1 MIIRKPIDLKVK
13 DLFPNPFRKGVL
25 GYITSNENP
34 LSKLIYEIFKYL
46 NPGLVVPDYKKYAD
60 LHFNSLYGERKLSC
74 LAVMLL
80 DKTVEEEYHAEI
92 YTIDTPGNFVLSDGK
107 FVVTYKIIE
116 DFISKTLINILSDL
130 YYNKWNKVFETY
142 KLDYDVLSPYNM
154 SITDNTED
162 TMTSNDKFNTSR
174 DNRQEGTENSTNNDN
189 TQSSVYAYNSATA
202 SPNENSTTDTSLNST
217 TTQNN
222 TTTGNDNRDYTRD
235 NSIKKTITR
244 KGNIGNTLPQEMI
257 ERQRKLLDTLLYDII
272 FKDIATVISRERY
285 NY

>member
-74 LAVMLL
+74 LAAMLL

-92 YTIDTPGNFVLSDGK
+92 YIVDTPGNFVLSDGK
-107 FVVTYKIIE
+107 FVVTYKVIE

-130 YYNKWNKVFETY
+130 YYNKWNSVFDTY

-154 SITDNTED
+154 SITDNTVD

-174 DNRQEGTENSTNNDN
+174 NNKQEGTENSTNNDN
-189 TQSSVYAYNSATA
+189 TQSNVYAYNSATP
-202 SPNENSTTDTSLNST
+202 SPNENSTTDTLLNST
-217 TTQNN
+217 TTQDN

-235 NSIKKTITR
+235 NNIEKTITR

-272 FKDIATVISRERY
+272 FKDIAAVISRERY

>member
-25 GYITSNENP
+25 GYITSKISD
-34 LSKLIYEIFKYL
+34 LGVLIDTIFKYFQG
-46 NPGLVVPDYKKYAD
+46 NSTDPDYIKYAD

-116 DFISKTLINILSDL
+116 DFISKILINIISNK

-174 DNRQEGTENSTNNDN
+174 DNKQEGTENSTNNDN
-189 TQSSVYAYNSATA
+189 TQSNVYAYNSATA

>member
-25 GYITSNENP
+25 GYITSKISD
-34 LSKLIYEIFKYL
+34 LGVLIDTIFKHFQGNSTDPNYI
-46 NPGLVVPDYKKYAD
+46 KYSD
-60 LHFNSLYGERKLSC
+60 LYFNSLYGERKLSC

-92 YTIDTPGNFVLSDGK
+92 YTIDTSENFVLSDGK

-116 DFISKTLINILSDL
+116 DFISKTLINIISNK

-142 KLDYDVLSPYNM
+142 KLNYDVLSPYNM

-189 TQSSVYAYNSATA
+189 TQSNVYAYNSITA

>member
-25 GYITSNENP
+25 GYITSK
-34 LSKLIYEIFKYL
+34 LSELGFLIDTIFEYFQ
-46 NPGLVVPDYKKYAD
+46 GTSTDSDYIKYAD

-116 DFISKTLINILSDL
+116 DFISKTLVNIISNK
-130 YYNKWNKVFETY
+130 YYNKWNKLFETY
-142 KLDYDVLSPYNM
+142 KLDYEVLSPYNM

>member
-25 GYITSNENP
+25 GYLT
-34 LSKLIYEIFKYL
+34 SKLSELGILIDTIFKYFQ
-46 NPGLVVPDYKKYAD
+46 GTSTDSDYIKYAD

-116 DFISKTLINILSDL
+116 DFISKTLFNIISNK
-130 YYNKWNKVFETY
+130 YYNKWKKVFETY

-162 TMTSNDKFNTSR
+162 TMTSKDKFNTSR
-174 DNRQEGTENSTNNDN
+174 DNRQEGSENSINNDN

>member
-1 MIIRKPIDLKVK
+1 MIIRKSIDLKVK

-25 GYITSNENP
+25 GYITSNI
-34 LSKLIYEIFKYL
+34 SDIGTLIDSIFTYFQG
-46 NPGLVVPDYKKYAD
+46 NTRDPDYIKYSD
-60 LHFNSLYGERKLSC
+60 LYFNSLYGERKLSC
-74 LAVMLL
+74 LSVMLL

-116 DFISKTLINILSDL
+116 DFISKILINIISNK
-130 YYNKWNKVFETY
+130 YYNKWKKVFETY
-142 KLDYDVLSPYNM
+142 KLDYEVLSPYNM

-162 TMTSNDKFNTSR
+162 TMTSNDKFNISR
-174 DNRQEGTENSTNNDN
+174 DNRQEGTENSTNTDI
-189 TQSSVYAYNSATA
+189 TQSNVYAYNSAAA

>member
-25 GYITSNENP
+25 GYLTSNASNIGT
-34 LSKLIYEIFKYL
+34 LIDSIFTYFQG
-46 NPGLVVPDYKKYAD
+46 NTRDPDYIKYSD
-60 LHFNSLYGERKLSC
+60 LYFNSLYGERKLSS
-74 LAVMLL
+74 LSVMLL

-107 FVVTYKIIE
+107 FVLIYKIIE
-116 DFISKTLINILSDL
+116 DFISKTLINIISNK

-142 KLDYDVLSPYNM
+142 KLDYDALSPYNI

-189 TQSSVYAYNSATA
+189 TQSNVYAYNSVTA

>member
-25 GYITSNENP
+25 GYITYNENP

-174 DNRQEGTENSTNNDN
+174 DNKQEGTENSTNNDN

-272 FKDIATVISRERY
+272 FKDIAAVISRERY

>member
-25 GYITSNENP
+25 GYITSNNSELRN
-34 LSKLIYEIFKYL
+34 LMYSIFIYFQGDL
-46 NPGLVVPDYKKYAD
+46 RDPDYIKYSD
-60 LHFNSLYGERKLSC
+60 LYFNSLYGERKLSC
-74 LAVMLL
+74 LSVMLL
-80 DKTVEEEYHAEI
+80 DKTVKEEYHAEI

-116 DFISKTLINILSDL
+116 NFISKTLINIISNK

-142 KLDYDVLSPYNM
+142 KLNYDVLSPYNM

-189 TQSSVYAYNSATA
+189 TQSNVYAYNSITA

>member
-1 MIIRKPIDLKVK
+1 MIIRNPIDLKVK

-25 GYITSNENP
+25 GYITSKINDLGVLVDN
-34 LSKLIYEIFKYL
+34 IFKYFQG
-46 NPGLVVPDYKKYAD
+46 NSTDPDYAKYAD

-80 DKTVEEEYHAEI
+80 DKTVEEEYHTEI
-92 YTIDTPGNFVLSDGK
+92 YTIDTSGNFVLSDGK

-116 DFISKTLINILSDL
+116 DFIFKTLINIISNK
-130 YYNKWNKVFETY
+130 YYNKWKKVFETY
-142 KLDYDVLSPYNM
+142 KLDYEVLSPYNI

-174 DNRQEGTENSTNNDN
+174 DNKQEGTENSTNNDN
-189 TQSSVYAYNSATA
+189 TQSNVYAYNSITA

>member
-25 GYITSNENP
+25 GYITSNI
-34 LSKLIYEIFKYL
+34 SDIGTLIDSIFTYFQG
-46 NPGLVVPDYKKYAD
+46 NTRDPDYIKYSD
-60 LHFNSLYGERKLSC
+60 LYFNSLYGERKLSC
-74 LAVMLL
+74 LSVMLL

-116 DFISKTLINILSDL
+116 DFISKTLINIISNK

-142 KLDYDVLSPYNM
+142 KLDYEVLSPYNM

-189 TQSSVYAYNSATA
+189 TQSNVYAYNSVTA

>member
-25 GYITSNENP
+25 VYLT
-34 LSKLIYEIFKYL
+34 SKLSELGTLIDTIFKYFQ
-46 NPGLVVPDYKKYAD
+46 GTSTDPDYIKYAD

-116 DFISKTLINILSDL
+116 DFISKTLFNIISNK
-130 YYNKWNKVFETY
+130 YYNKWKKVFETY

-162 TMTSNDKFNTSR
+162 TMTSKDKFNTSR
-174 DNRQEGTENSTNNDN
+174 DNRQEGSENSINNDN

>member
-25 GYITSNENP
+25 GYITSNNSELRN
-34 LSKLIYEIFKYL
+34 LIYNIFIYFQGDL
-46 NPGLVVPDYKKYAD
+46 CDPDYIKYSD
-60 LHFNSLYGERKLSC
+60 LYFNSLYGERKLSC

-116 DFISKTLINILSDL
+116 NFISKTLINIISNK

-142 KLDYDVLSPYNM
+142 KLNYDVLSPYNM

-174 DNRQEGTENSTNNDN
+174 DNRQEGTENSTNNDT
-189 TQSSVYAYNSATA
+189 TQSNVYAYNSITA

>member
-25 GYITSNENP
+25 GYITSKISD
-34 LSKLIYEIFKYL
+34 LGVLIDTIFKHFQGNSTDSNYI
-46 NPGLVVPDYKKYAD
+46 KYSD
-60 LHFNSLYGERKLSC
+60 LYFNSLYGERKLSC

-92 YTIDTPGNFVLSDGK
+92 YTIDTSENFVLSDGK

-116 DFISKTLINILSDL
+116 DFISNTLINIISNK

-142 KLDYDVLSPYNM
+142 KLNYDVLSPYNI

-189 TQSSVYAYNSATA
+189 TQSNVYAYNSITA

>member
-25 GYITSNENP
+25 GYITSKISD
-34 LSKLIYEIFKYL
+34 LGVLIDTIFKHFQGNSTDPNYI
-46 NPGLVVPDYKKYAD
+46 KYSD
-60 LHFNSLYGERKLSC
+60 LYFNSLYGERKLSC

-80 DKTVEEEYHAEI
+80 DKTVEEEYHTEI
-92 YTIDTPGNFVLSDGK
+92 YTIDTSGNFVLSDGK

-116 DFISKTLINILSDL
+116 DFISKTLINIISNK

-142 KLDYDVLSPYNM
+142 KLNYDVLSPYNM

-189 TQSSVYAYNSATA
+189 TQSNVYAYNSITA

>member
-272 FKDIATVISRERY
+272 FKDIAAVISRERY

>member
-25 GYITSNENP
+25 GYITSKISD
-34 LSKLIYEIFKYL
+34 LGVLIDTIFKHFQGNSTDPNYI
-46 NPGLVVPDYKKYAD
+46 KYSD
-60 LHFNSLYGERKLSC
+60 LYFNSLYGERKLSC

-116 DFISKTLINILSDL
+116 DFISKTLINIISNK
-130 YYNKWNKVFETY
+130 YYNKWIKVFETY
-142 KLDYDVLSPYNM
+142 KLNYDVLSPYNM

-189 TQSSVYAYNSATA
+189 TQSNIYAYNSITA
-202 SPNENSTTDTSLNST
+202 SPNENSTTDTYLNST

>member
-25 GYITSNENP
+25 GYITSNI
-34 LSKLIYEIFKYL
+34 SDIGTLIDSIFTYFQG
-46 NPGLVVPDYKKYAD
+46 NTRDPDYIKYSD
-60 LHFNSLYGERKLSC
+60 LYFNSLYGERKLSC
-74 LAVMLL
+74 LSVMLL

-107 FVVTYKIIE
+107 FAVTYKIIE
-116 DFISKTLINILSDL
+116 DFISKTLINIISNK
-130 YYNKWNKVFETY
+130 YYNKWKKVFETY
-142 KLDYDVLSPYNM
+142 KLDYEVLSPYNM

-174 DNRQEGTENSTNNDN
+174 DNRQEGTENSTNNDI
-189 TQSSVYAYNSATA
+189 TQSNVYAYNSAVA
-202 SPNENSTTDTSLNST
+202 SPNENSTTNTSLNST

>member
-25 GYITSNENP
+25 GYITSKISD
-34 LSKLIYEIFKYL
+34 LGVLIDTIFKYFQ
-46 NPGLVVPDYKKYAD
+46 GKSTDPDYIKYAD

-92 YTIDTPGNFVLSDGK
+92 YTIDTPGNFVLSDGR

-116 DFISKTLINILSDL
+116 DFISKTLINIISNK

-174 DNRQEGTENSTNNDN
+174 DNKQEGIENSTNNDT
-189 TQSSVYAYNSATA
+189 TQSNVYAYNSATA
-202 SPNENSTTDTSLNST
+202 SPNENSTTDTSSNST

>member
-1 MIIRKPIDLKVK
+1 MIIRKSIDLKVK

-25 GYITSNENP
+25 GYITSNI
-34 LSKLIYEIFKYL
+34 SDIGTLIDSIFTYFQG
-46 NPGLVVPDYKKYAD
+46 NTRDPDYIKYSD
-60 LHFNSLYGERKLSC
+60 LYFNSLYGERKLSC
-74 LAVMLL
+74 LSVMLL

-116 DFISKTLINILSDL
+116 DFISKTLINIISSK
-130 YYNKWNKVFETY
+130 YYNKWKKVFETY
-142 KLDYDVLSPYNM
+142 KLDYEVLSPYNM

-174 DNRQEGTENSTNNDN
+174 DNRQEGTENSTNNDI
-189 TQSSVYAYNSATA
+189 TQSNVYAYNSATA
-202 SPNENSTTDTSLNST
+202 SPNENSTTNTSLNST

>member
-25 GYITSNENP
+25 GYLT
-34 LSKLIYEIFKYL
+34 SKLSELGILIDTIFKYFRG
-46 NPGLVVPDYKKYAD
+46 NSTDPDYIKYAD

-116 DFISKTLINILSDL
+116 DFISKTLFNIISNK
-130 YYNKWNKVFETY
+130 YYNKWNKVFGTY

-162 TMTSNDKFNTSR
+162 TMTSKDKFNTSR
-174 DNRQEGTENSTNNDN
+174 DNRQEGTENSINNDN

-202 SPNENSTTDTSLNST
+202 SPNENSTTDTSSNST

>member
-25 GYITSNENP
+25 GYITSKISD
-34 LSKLIYEIFKYL
+34 LGVLIDTIFKYFQG
-46 NPGLVVPDYKKYAD
+46 NSTDPDYIKYSD
-60 LHFNSLYGERKLSC
+60 LYFNSLYGERKLSC

-116 DFISKTLINILSDL
+116 DFISKTLINIISNK

-142 KLDYDVLSPYNM
+142 KLNYDVLSPYNM

-189 TQSSVYAYNSATA
+189 KQSNVYAYNSITA

-222 TTTGNDNRDYTRD
+222 TITGNDNRDYTRD

-244 KGNIGNTLPQEMI
+244 KGNIGNTLPQEII
-257 ERQRKLLDTLLYDII
+257 ERQRKLLDNLLYDII
-272 FKDIATVISRERY
+272 FKDIAAVISRERY

>member
-25 GYITSNENP
+25 GYLT
-34 LSKLIYEIFKYL
+34 SKLSELGILIDTIFKYFQG
-46 NPGLVVPDYKKYAD
+46 NSTDPDYIKYAD

-116 DFISKTLINILSDL
+116 DFISKTLFNIISNK

-162 TMTSNDKFNTSR
+162 TMTSKDKFNTSR
-174 DNRQEGTENSTNNDN
+174 DNRQEGSENSINNDN
-189 TQSSVYAYNSATA
+189 TQSNVYAYNSATA
-202 SPNENSTTDTSLNST
+202 SPNENSTTDTSSNST

>member
-25 GYITSNENP
+25 GYITSNI
-34 LSKLIYEIFKYL
+34 SDIGTLIDSIFTYFQG
-46 NPGLVVPDYKKYAD
+46 NTRDPDYIKYSD
-60 LHFNSLYGERKLSC
+60 LYFNSLYGERKLSC
-74 LAVMLL
+74 LSVMLL
-80 DKTVEEEYHAEI
+80 DKTVEEVYHAEI

-116 DFISKTLINILSDL
+116 DFISKTLINIISNK
-130 YYNKWNKVFETY
+130 YYNKWKKVFETY
-142 KLDYDVLSPYNM
+142 KLDYEVLSPYNM

-174 DNRQEGTENSTNNDN
+174 DNRQEGTENSTNNNN
-189 TQSSVYAYNSATA
+189 TQSNVYAYNSAAA

>member
-25 GYITSNENP
+25 GYITSNI
-34 LSKLIYEIFKYL
+34 SDIGTLIDSIFTYFQG
-46 NPGLVVPDYKKYAD
+46 NTRDPDYIKYSD
-60 LHFNSLYGERKLSC
+60 LYFNSLYGERKLSC
-74 LAVMLL
+74 LSVMLL
-80 DKTVEEEYHAEI
+80 DKTVEEEYHVEI
-92 YTIDTPGNFVLSDGK
+92 YTIDTSGNFVLSDGK
-107 FVVTYKIIE
+107 FVATYKIIE
-116 DFISKTLINILSDL
+116 DFISKTLINIISNK

-154 SITDNTED
+154 SITDNTEN

-174 DNRQEGTENSTNNDN
+174 NNKQEGTENSTNNDN
-189 TQSSVYAYNSATA
+189 TQSNVYAYNSATP
-202 SPNENSTTDTSLNST
+202 SPNENSIKDTSLNST

-244 KGNIGNTLPQEMI
+244 KGNIGNTLPQEML

-285 NY
+285 KY

>member
-107 FVVTYKIIE
+107 FVATYKIIE

-142 KLDYDVLSPYNM
+142 KLDYDVLSPYNI

-174 DNRQEGTENSTNNDN
+174 DNKQEGTENSTNNDN

-257 ERQRKLLDTLLYDII
+257 EKQRKLLDNLLYDII
-272 FKDIATVISRERY
+272 FKDIAAVISRERY

>member
-25 GYITSNENP
+25 GYISSNNSELRN
-34 LSKLIYEIFKYL
+34 LIYSIFIYFQGDL
-46 NPGLVVPDYKKYAD
+46 RDPDYIKYSD
-60 LHFNSLYGERKLSC
+60 LYFNSLYGERKLSC
-74 LAVMLL
+74 LSVMLL

-92 YTIDTPGNFVLSDGK
+92 YTIDTSENFVLSDGK

-116 DFISKTLINILSDL
+116 DFISKTLINIISNK

-142 KLDYDVLSPYNM
+142 KLNYDVLSPYNM

-189 TQSSVYAYNSATA
+189 TQSNVYAYNSITA

>member
-25 GYITSNENP
+25 GYLTSN
-34 LSKLIYEIFKYL
+34 LSELGILIDTIFKYFQG
-46 NPGLVVPDYKKYAD
+46 NSTDPDYIKYAD

-80 DKTVEEEYHAEI
+80 DKTVEEEYHVEI
-92 YTIDTPGNFVLSDGK
+92 YTIDTSGNFVLSDGK
-107 FVVTYKIIE
+107 FVTHKIIE
-116 DFISKTLINILSDL
+116 DFISKTLFNILSNK
-130 YYNKWNKVFETY
+130 YHNKWNKVFETY

-162 TMTSNDKFNTSR
+162 TMTSKDKFNTSR
-174 DNRQEGTENSTNNDN
+174 DNRQEGTENSISNDN

>member
-25 GYITSNENP
+25 GYITSKISD
-34 LSKLIYEIFKYL
+34 LGVLIDTIFKYFQ
-46 NPGLVVPDYKKYAD
+46 GKSTDPDYIKYAD

-116 DFISKTLINILSDL
+116 DFISKTLINIISNK

-174 DNRQEGTENSTNNDN
+174 DNKQEGTENSTNNDN
-189 TQSSVYAYNSATA
+189 TQSNVYAYNSATA
-202 SPNENSTTDTSLNST
+202 SPNENSTTDTTLNST

>member
-25 GYITSNENP
+25 GYITSNI
-34 LSKLIYEIFKYL
+34 SDIGTLIDSIFTYFQG
-46 NPGLVVPDYKKYAD
+46 NTRDPDYIKYSD
-60 LHFNSLYGERKLSC
+60 LYFNSLYGERKLSS
-74 LAVMLL
+74 LSAMLL
-80 DKTVEEEYHAEI
+80 DKTVEEEYHVEI

-116 DFISKTLINILSDL
+116 DFISKTLINIISNK

-189 TQSSVYAYNSATA
+189 TQSNVYAYNSAVA

>member
-25 GYITSNENP
+25 GYITSNISDIGT
-34 LSKLIYEIFKYL
+34 LLDSIFTYFQG
-46 NPGLVVPDYKKYAD
+46 NTRDPDYIKYSD
-60 LHFNSLYGERKLSC
+60 LYFNSLYGERKLSS
-74 LAVMLL
+74 LSVMLL
-80 DKTVEEEYHAEI
+80 DKTVEEKYHAEI
-92 YTIDTPGNFVLSDGK
+92 YAIDTPENFVLSDGK

-116 DFISKTLINILSDL
+116 DFISKTLINIISNK

-142 KLDYDVLSPYNM
+142 KLDYEVLSPYNM

-174 DNRQEGTENSTNNDN
+174 DNRQEGTENSTNNDT
-189 TQSSVYAYNSATA
+189 TQSNVYAYNSITA

-272 FKDIATVISRERY
+272 FKDIATVISRDRY

>member
-25 GYITSNENP
+25 GYITSKISD
-34 LSKLIYEIFKYL
+34 LGVLIDTIFKYFQG
-46 NPGLVVPDYKKYAD
+46 NSTDPDYIKYAD

-116 DFISKTLINILSDL
+116 DFISKTLINIISNK

-174 DNRQEGTENSTNNDN
+174 DNKQEGTENSTNNDN
-189 TQSSVYAYNSATA
+189 TQSNVYAYDSATA
-202 SPNENSTTDTSLNST
+202 SPNENSTTDTTLNST

-244 KGNIGNTLPQEMI
+244 KGNIGNTLPQEII

>member
-25 GYITSNENP
+25 GYITSNI
-34 LSKLIYEIFKYL
+34 SDIGTLIDSIFNYFQG
-46 NPGLVVPDYKKYAD
+46 NTCDPDYIKYSD
-60 LHFNSLYGERKLSC
+60 LYFNSLYGERKLSC
-74 LAVMLL
+74 LSVMLL
-80 DKTVEEEYHAEI
+80 DKTVEEEYHVEI
-92 YTIDTPGNFVLSDGK
+92 YTIDTSGNFVLSDGK
-107 FVVTYKIIE
+107 FVATYKIIE
-116 DFISKTLINILSDL
+116 DFISKTLINIISNK

-162 TMTSNDKFNTSR
+162 TMTSNDKFNTLR
-174 DNRQEGTENSTNNDN
+174 DNKQEGTENSTNNDN
-189 TQSSVYAYNSATA
+189 TQSNVYAYNSATA

>member
-25 GYITSNENP
+25 GYITSKESE
-34 LSKLIYEIFKYL
+34 LGTLIDTIFKYFQG
-46 NPGLVVPDYKKYAD
+46 NSTDPDYIKYSD
-60 LHFNSLYGERKLSC
+60 LYFNSLYGERKLSS
-74 LAVMLL
+74 LSVMLL

-92 YTIDTPGNFVLSDGK
+92 YTIDTPENFVLSDGK

-116 DFISKTLINILSDL
+116 DFISKTLINIISNK
-130 YYNKWNKVFETY
+130 YRNKWNKVFETY
-142 KLDYDVLSPYNM
+142 KLDYEVLSPYNI

-174 DNRQEGTENSTNNDN
+174 DNRQEGTENSTNNDT
-189 TQSSVYAYNSATA
+189 TQSNVYAYNSAVA

-244 KGNIGNTLPQEMI
+244 KGNIGNTLPQEII

-272 FKDIATVISRERY
+272 FKDIATVISRDRY

>member
-25 GYITSNENP
+25 GYITSNNSELRN
-34 LSKLIYEIFKYL
+34 LIYSIFIYFQGDLRDLNYIKYS
-46 NPGLVVPDYKKYAD
+46 D
-60 LHFNSLYGERKLSC
+60 LYFNSLYGERKLSC

-80 DKTVEEEYHAEI
+80 DKTVDEEYHAEI

-116 DFISKTLINILSDL
+116 DFISKTLINIISNK
-130 YYNKWNKVFETY
+130 YYNKWKKVFETY
-142 KLDYDVLSPYNM
+142 KLDYEVLSPYNM

-174 DNRQEGTENSTNNDN
+174 DNRQEGTENSTNNDI
-189 TQSSVYAYNSATA
+189 TQSNVYAYNSAAA
-202 SPNENSTTDTSLNST
+202 SPNENSTTNTSLNST

>member
-25 GYITSNENP
+25 GHITSNI
-34 LSKLIYEIFKYL
+34 SDIGTLIDSIFTYFQG
-46 NPGLVVPDYKKYAD
+46 NTRDPDYIKYSD
-60 LHFNSLYGERKLSC
+60 LYFNSLYGERKLSC

-116 DFISKTLINILSDL
+116 DFISKTLINIISNK

-272 FKDIATVISRERY
+272 FKDIAAVISRERY

>member
-25 GYITSNENP
+25 GYITSKISD
-34 LSKLIYEIFKYL
+34 LGVLIDTIFKYFQ
-46 NPGLVVPDYKKYAD
+46 GKSTDPDYIKYAD

-92 YTIDTPGNFVLSDGK
+92 YTIDTPGNFVLSDGR

-116 DFISKTLINILSDL
+116 DFISKTLINIISNK

-174 DNRQEGTENSTNNDN
+174 DNKQEGTENSTNNDT
-189 TQSSVYAYNSATA
+189 TQSNVYAYNSATA
-202 SPNENSTTDTSLNST
+202 SPNENSTTDTSSNST

>member
-25 GYITSNENP
+25 GYITSNI
-34 LSKLIYEIFKYL
+34 SDIGTLIDSIFTYFQGNTRDPDHIKYS
-46 NPGLVVPDYKKYAD
+46 D
-60 LHFNSLYGERKLSC
+60 LYFNSLYGERKLSC
-74 LAVMLL
+74 LSVMLL

-92 YTIDTPGNFVLSDGK
+92 YTIDTSENFVLSDGK

-116 DFISKTLINILSDL
+116 DFISKTLINIISNK
-130 YYNKWNKVFETY
+130 YYNKWKKVFETY
-142 KLDYDVLSPYNM
+142 KLDYEVLSPYNM

-174 DNRQEGTENSTNNDN
+174 DNRQEGTENSTNNDI
-189 TQSSVYAYNSATA
+189 TQSNVYAYNSAAA
-202 SPNENSTTDTSLNST
+202 SPNENSTTNTSLNST

>member
-1 MIIRKPIDLKVK
+1 MRKPIDLKVK

-25 GYITSNENP
+25 GYITSNI
-34 LSKLIYEIFKYL
+34 SDIGTLIDSIFTYFQG
-46 NPGLVVPDYKKYAD
+46 NTRDPDYIKYSD
-60 LHFNSLYGERKLSC
+60 LYFNSLYGERKLSC
-74 LAVMLL
+74 LSVMLL

-116 DFISKTLINILSDL
+116 DFISKTLINIISNK

-272 FKDIATVISRERY
+272 FKDIAAVISRERY